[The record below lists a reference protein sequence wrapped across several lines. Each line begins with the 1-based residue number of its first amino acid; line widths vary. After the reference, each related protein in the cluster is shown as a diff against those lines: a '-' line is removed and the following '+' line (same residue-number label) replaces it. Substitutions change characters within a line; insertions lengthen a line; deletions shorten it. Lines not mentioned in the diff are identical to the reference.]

1 METQMLMFLAM
12 CSAISPK
19 ELIQL
24 CGPIHPSAIRYA
36 LVKYGGGIIQM
47 SGSIAGVT
55 HARNRYGNYVRARTK
70 PVNPNTARQDAMRS
84 VIAFLTDRW
93 ANTLTAVQ
101 RIAWNLYAS
110 NVAMKNKL
118 GETINLSGFNHYIRS
133 NAVAKNFSLTLVDAG
148 PVVFEL
154 PAQDPLYSIVISEA
168 TQQISTTYDD
178 GMDWASETGANLLLS
193 GGQPQNAQRN
203 FFGGPWRLYG
213 QMAGADGAP
222 PAPPHGGASPFA
234 VAEGQH
240 VWCYARI
247 RRADGRL
254 SEPFR
259 ADIIVAA

>member
-12 CSAISPK
+12 CSAIGPK
-19 ELIQL
+19 ELIEL
-24 CGPIHPSAIRYA
+24 CGPVHPSRWRYA

-47 SGSIAGVT
+47 SGSIAGTT

-70 PVNPNTARQDAMRS
+70 PVNPQTDRQENIRAA
-84 VIAFLTDRW
+84 IAFLADRW
-93 ANTLTAVQ
+93 AATLTAGQ
-101 RIAWNLYAS
+101 RTAWDLYAS

-118 GETINLSGFNHYIRS
+118 GETIHLSGFNHYIRS
-133 NAVAKNFSLTLVDAG
+133 NTVAKNFALTLVDAG

-154 PAQDPLYSIVISEA
+154 PAQDPLYSVVISEA

-178 GMDWASETGANLLLS
+178 GMDWADETGANLLLS
-193 GGQPQNAQRN
+193 AGQPQNAQRN
-203 FFGGPWRLYG
+203 FFAGPWRLYG
-213 QMAGADGAP
+213 QVTGATGAP

-234 VAEGQH
+234 VAEGQR

-254 SEPFR
+254 SEIFR
-259 ADIIVAA
+259 TDIVVAA